1 MKSSHYK
8 FYTCFA
14 IFMVL
19 LNIVLVGCNS
29 HQTKSEIEVI
39 TSKAVESSTKSSEN
53 KIYSDDYT
61 LLIYMCGSSLES
73 KNGSASDDISELL
86 SADIPKNVNVVLE
99 TGGTQRWKKHGIS
112 ADKLQRYMV
121 ADNKL
126 ELLEEEK
133 LSCMGDSST
142 LREFIDWGTQ
152 KFPAKRTAL
161 ILWDHGGGFLKG
173 ICRDEL
179 YKNDWL
185 TVQEFDEALYSSS
198 FQYSFDFIGF
208 DCCLMSNYET
218 ALVVSEYSD
227 YMIASE
233 DLEPTGG
240 WDYKSIANSLGNGN
254 EIMTILNSFTKAHS
268 SKADYTLSAI
278 DLMQLEKIKSAF
290 QNCID
295 RGKTDFEK
303 AINKTDSIGIFS
315 SYLYDMG
322 NFGNSL
328 NIDFDFS
335 DCITVVGSG
344 DMKHLS
350 GMSFCFPVDDRETMQ
365 EYIQNCRDDN
375 YTVFLKNNFNLS

>member
-1 MKSSHYK
+1 MKNSHNR
-8 FYTCFA
+8 FYICFA
-14 IFMVL
+14 VFIIL
-19 LNIVLVGCNS
+19 LNIALVGCNS

-39 TSKAVESSTKSSEN
+39 TSNADEGSTKCSEN
-53 KIYSDDYT
+53 TIYSDDYT

-99 TGGTQRWKKHGIS
+99 TGGAERWKKHGIS
-112 ADKLQRYMV
+112 ADKLQRYKV
-121 ADNKL
+121 SNKNL
-126 ELLEEEK
+126 ELIEENE

-152 KFPAKRTAL
+152 NFPAKRTAL
-161 ILWDHGGGFLKG
+161 ILWDHGGGFLRG

-208 DCCLMSNYET
+208 DACLMSNYET
-218 ALVVSEYSD
+218 ALVVSQYSD

-254 EIMTILNSFTKAHS
+254 EINTILSSFTKAHS

-278 DLMQLEKIKSAF
+278 DLTQLEKIKSAF

-303 AINKTDSIGIFS
+303 AINSTDSIGTFS
-315 SYLYDMG
+315 SCVYDMG
-322 NFGNSL
+322 SFGDSL

-350 GMSFCFPVDDRETMQ
+350 GISFCFPIDDRETMQ

-375 YTVFLKNNFNLS
+375 YTEFIKNNFDLS

>member
-1 MKSSHYK
+1 MKNSHNR
-8 FYTCFA
+8 FCICFA
-14 IFMVL
+14 IFIIL
-19 LNIVLVGCNS
+19 LNIVLGGCNS
-29 HQTKSEIEVI
+29 QQAKSDSEVP
-39 TSKAVESSTKSSEN
+39 TNKASESSTQSSEN

-99 TGGTQRWKKHGIS
+99 TGGAERWKKHGIS
-112 ADKLQRYMV
+112 ADKLQKYKV
-121 ADNKL
+121 SDNKL
-126 ELLEEEK
+126 ELLEENE

-152 KFPAKRTAL
+152 KFPAKKTAL

-185 TVQEFDEALYSSS
+185 TVQEFDTALQTCS
-198 FQYSFDFIGF
+198 FSCKFDFIGF
-208 DCCLMSNYET
+208 DACLMSNYET
-218 ALVVSEYSD
+218 ALVVSAYSD

-240 WDYKSIANSLGNGN
+240 WDYKIIADSLGNGN
-254 EIMTILNSFTKAHS
+254 EINTILNSFTKAHS

-278 DLMQLEKIKSAF
+278 DLTQLDKIKSAF
-290 QNCID
+290 QDCID

-303 AINKTDSIGIFS
+303 AINSTDSIGFFS
-315 SYLYDMG
+315 SCVYDMG
-322 NFGNSL
+322 NFGDSL

-335 DCITVVGSG
+335 NCITVVSSG
-344 DMKHLS
+344 DMSNLS
-350 GMSFCFPVDDRETMQ
+350 GISFCFPVDDRETME

-375 YTVFLKNNFNLS
+375 YTEFIKTNFDLS

>member
-1 MKSSHYK
+1 MKNSHNR
-8 FYTCFA
+8 FYICFA
-14 IFMVL
+14 VFVIL
-19 LNIVLVGCNS
+19 LNIALAGCNS

-39 TSKAVESSTKSSEN
+39 TSKAVESSNKSSEN

-99 TGGTQRWKKHGIS
+99 TGGAERWKKHGIS
-112 ADKLQRYMV
+112 ADKLQKYKV
-121 ADNKL
+121 SDNKL
-126 ELLEEEK
+126 ELLEENE

-152 KFPAKRTAL
+152 KFPAKKTAL

-208 DCCLMSNYET
+208 DACLMSNYET
-218 ALVVSEYSD
+218 ALVVSAYSD

-233 DLEPTGG
+233 GIEPTGG

-278 DLMQLEKIKSAF
+278 DLTQLEKIKSAF
-290 QNCID
+290 QDCID
-295 RGKTDFEK
+295 RGKTAFEK
-303 AINKTDSIGIFS
+303 AINSTDSIGTFS
-315 SYLYDMG
+315 SCVYDMG
-322 NFGNSL
+322 SFGNSL

-335 DCITVVGSG
+335 DCITVAGSG

-350 GMSFCFPVDDRETMQ
+350 GISFCFPVDDRETMQ

-375 YTVFLKNNFNLS
+375 YTEFLKNNYNLS

>member
-1 MKSSHYK
+1 MNHSSKIKNLMCLILVLFCFIPSGCSADKS
-8 FYTCFA
+8 
-14 IFMVL
+14 
-19 LNIVLVGCNS
+19 
-29 HQTKSEIEVI
+29 KSEPNSNNSSSV
-39 TSKAVESSTKSSEN
+39 SESRRPSEIL
-53 KIYSDDYT
+53 KYDDDFT

-278 DLMQLEKIKSAF
+278 DLTQLEKIKSAF

-303 AINKTDSIGIFS
+303 AINSTDSIRIFS
-315 SYLYDMG
+315 SCVYDMG
-322 NFGNSL
+322 SFGDSL

-335 DCITVVGSG
+335 DCITVVSSG
-344 DMKHLS
+344 DMSNLS
-350 GMSFCFPVDDRETMQ
+350 GISFCFPVDDRETME

-375 YTVFLKNNFNLS
+375 YTEFIKNNFNLS

>member
-1 MKSSHYK
+1 MNHNSRIKNLMCLILVLCCFITSGCSEDKS
-8 FYTCFA
+8 
-14 IFMVL
+14 
-19 LNIVLVGCNS
+19 
-29 HQTKSEIEVI
+29 KSEPNSNNSSSVSE
-39 TSKAVESSTKSSEN
+39 TRRPSKN
-53 KIYSDDYT
+53 LNYDDDFT
-61 LLIYMCGSSLES
+61 LLIYLCGSSLES

-86 SADIPKNVNVVLE
+86 SADIPKKVNVVLE
-99 TGGTQRWKKHGIS
+99 TGGTARWKKHGIS
-112 ADKLQRYMV
+112 ADKLQRYKIS
-121 ADNKL
+121 DNKL
-126 ELLEEEK
+126 ELIEENK

-152 KFPAKRTAL
+152 KFPAKRTSL

-185 TVQEFDEALYSSS
+185 TVQEFDTALQTCS
-198 FQYSFDFIGF
+198 FSYSFDFIGF

-227 YMIASE
+227 CMIASE

-254 EIMTILNSFTKAHS
+254 EINTILNSFTKAHS
-268 SKADYTLSAI
+268 SKSDYTLSAI
-278 DLMQLEKIKSAF
+278 DLTQLDKIKSAF
-290 QNCID
+290 QDCID

-315 SYLYDMG
+315 SYVYDMG
-322 NFGNSL
+322 NFGDSL

-344 DMKHLS
+344 DMKNLS
-350 GMSFCFPVDDRETMQ
+350 GISFCFPVDDRETMK
-365 EYIQNCRDDN
+365 EYIQNCKDDN
-375 YTVFLKNNFNLS
+375 YSKFIKNNFDVS